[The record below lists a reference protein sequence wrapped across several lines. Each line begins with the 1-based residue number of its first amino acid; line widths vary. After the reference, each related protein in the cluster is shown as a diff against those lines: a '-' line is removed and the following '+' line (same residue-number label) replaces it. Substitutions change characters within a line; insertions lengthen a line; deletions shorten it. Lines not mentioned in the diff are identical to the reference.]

1 MNKGY
6 YCLTHLY
13 VLVYTGSYLTFLP
26 KQRPPVERKVG
37 KGRKKEGNY
46 LVRKKEGN
54 YLVNQRDV
62 ISPRNFI
69 LVSSLSN
76 TLELLFALFLS

>member
-13 VLVYTGSYLTFLP
+13 VLVYTGTYLTFLP
-26 KQRPPVERKVG
+26 KQRPPVERKVE

-46 LVRKKEGN
+46 LV
-54 YLVNQRDV
+54 NQHDV

-69 LVSSLSN
+69 LVLSLSN